1 MKKIITALLVVA
13 LTVCV
18 TLGVTLAYLT
28 DSDEDV
34 NVMTLGNVYIR
45 QNEKE
50 RTEAGELVDFVDNQ
64 PLLPAVY
71 PDDFDFSAPTVELPG
86 SGWKMWDDTVIENAR
101 DKIVTVTNTG
111 ASDCY
116 VRTWFAFE
124 NTSIDIHYNKNT
136 VDWHWSDVMK
146 DVTIAG
152 TMYDLYVATYL
163 QPLKPGETTPPSL
176 LQFALN
182 RAATNEDVNAFG
194 ETHEIL
200 VFSQAVQTE
209 GFDGPVQALSDAFG
223 IVETNHHAK
232 NNPWIGLNGVATT
245 ATSAKE
251 IFSKGGYIIVG
262 SDFTVTDEAASGKN
276 VISTDSTIRF
286 SDSVITL
293 DIPDA
298 TAQTANWAGINVNGG
313 KVSFE
318 GTTGGVKTAANAE
331 LYAVVVR
338 GGAELTIEGGEYIG
352 GTSAV
357 SVTEGTLIINGGY
370 FAAQTNNKDFTINC
384 VDAAYDNGTAV
395 VKIQGGSFLN
405 WNPEDNAAEGAGTS
419 FVADGYKVVS
429 SQVDGGTLYTV
440 VQE

>member
-1 MKKIITALLVVA
+1 MKKFITMLLVVA

-50 RTEAGELVDFVDNQ
+50 RTETGKLVDFVDNQ

-71 PDDFDFSAPTVELPG
+71 PDDFNFTAPTVELPG
-86 SGWKMWDDTVIENAR
+86 TSCKLWDPSLIENIR

-116 VRTWFAFE
+116 IRTWFAFE
-124 NTSIDIHYNKNT
+124 NGSINVHYNRNNT
-136 VDWHWSDVMK
+136 DWEWSTVMK
-146 DVTIAG
+146 DVSISG
-152 TMYDLYVATYL
+152 SLYDIYVATY
-163 QPLKPGETTPPSL
+163 PEILKPGETTPPSL

-182 RAATNEDVNAFG
+182 RAATNEDVNSFG
-194 ETHEIL
+194 DTHEIL
-200 VFSQAVQTE
+200 VFSQAVQTQ
-209 GFDGPVQALSDAFG
+209 GFDSPDQALTAAFG
-223 IVETNHHAK
+223 AVDTFSK
-232 NNPWIGLNGVATT
+232 NNPWTGLNGLATS
-245 ATSAKE
+245 ATSAKDA
-251 IFSKGGYIIVG
+251 FSKGGNIIIG
-262 SDFTVTDEAASGKN
+262 SDITVTDDNASAKN
-276 VISTDSTIRF
+276 VIATDTTVHF
-286 SDSVITL
+286 GDSVITL

-298 TAQTANWAGINVNGG
+298 TGDTANWAGINVDGG
-313 KVSFE
+313 KVVFDAIA
-318 GTTGGVKTAANAE
+318 GGVKTADNTE

-352 GTSAV
+352 GTSAI

-370 FAAQTNNKDFTINC
+370 FAAQTNNKDYTINC

-405 WNPEDNAAEGAGTS
+405 WNPENNAAEGAGTS

-429 SQVDGGTLYTV
+429 SQVDSSTLYTV
-440 VQE
+440 VRD